1 MRHSLIHVESQ
12 GDVLILGEE
21 EDQEVVTSLA
31 LLDGRIQA
39 DLKRTSGHGC
49 VEAQATEQHG
59 PLGSMTFIY

>member
-31 LLDGRIQA
+31 LFDGRIQA
-39 DLKRTSGHGC
+39 DLKRTSGHGR